1 MDVDDC
7 WFLHNALSKNVM
19 WINLIRFA
27 ANILLVVL
35 MSDALKVKQILKVNV
50 EESKTVAQ
58 LLFELELSTGHVVLV
73 DGKRVPLD
81 FQINENESVVILPL
95 IAGG

>member
-1 MDVDDC
+1 MQ
-7 WFLHNALSKNVM
+7 A
-19 WINLIRFA
+19 
-27 ANILLVVL
+27 VVL
-35 MSDALKVKQILKVNV
+35 MSDTLKEKRIQRIIV
-50 EESKTVAQ
+50 EQSKTVAELLHQ
-58 LLFELELSTGHVVLV
+58 LDLSDNHVVLV

>member
-1 MDVDDC
+1 
-7 WFLHNALSKNVM
+7 
-19 WINLIRFA
+19 
-27 ANILLVVL
+27 
-35 MSDALKVKQILKVNV
+35 MSDVLKEKRIQRVTV

-58 LLFELELSTGHVVLV
+58 LLLELELSTDHVVLV

-81 FQINENESVVILPL
+81 FQIEKNESVVVLPL

>member
-1 MDVDDC
+1 M
-7 WFLHNALSKNVM
+7 
-19 WINLIRFA
+19 RFA
-27 ANILLVVL
+27 ANILLVVP
-35 MSDALKVKQILKVNV
+35 MSDALKEKRIQRVIV

-58 LLFELELSTGHVVLV
+58 LLLELELSTDHVVLV

-81 FQINENESVVILPL
+81 FQINENESVVVLPL

>member
-1 MDVDDC
+1 MVT
-7 WFLHNALSKNVM
+7 LSDTVKEKR
-19 WINLIRFA
+19 IQR
-27 ANILLVVL
+27 VL
-35 MSDALKVKQILKVNV
+35 V

-58 LLFELELSTGHVVLV
+58 LLLELELSKDHIVLV

-81 FQINENESVVILPL
+81 FRINENESVVILPL